1 MTYSA
6 EYWIQQFFN
15 GLGLGSIYALTAI
28 GYTLVYGILRLIN
41 FAHGDLLM
49 ISAYTVASLVGF
61 ALLPYPVAVAAALV
75 FVALIGLTIERL
87 AYRPLRGKPEETT
100 LVTSLAVSIL
110 IQNLALMILSPQ
122 PRAFSLPAFFNAT
135 TQIGNVT
142 FPLINIIIILIT
154 VVLLFALTLMIKK
167 TKIGIAMRASAENLQ
182 AATLMGIN
190 LNSVVRTAFIVGSML
205 AAVAGILMAGRYG
218 RIEPFM
224 GFVPGLKA
232 FVAAVIG
239 GIGSIYGAAIGGLIL
254 GFGEI
259 LFVAML
265 PPDLSAFKD
274 IFVFLAL
281 ILMLLIKPTGLFGR
295 PADRRV

>member
-1 MTYSA
+1 MSYSS

-15 GLGLGSIYALTAI
+15 GLGLGSIYALTAV

-49 ISAYTVASLVGF
+49 ISAYTVASLIGF
-61 ALLPYPVAVAAALV
+61 HLLPYPLAVAAALV

-122 PRAFSLPAFFNAT
+122 PRAFSLPSFFSAT
-135 TQIGNVT
+135 IRMGSVS
-142 FPLINIIIILIT
+142 FPLINIIILLIT
-154 VVLLFALTLMIKK
+154 AILLWMLTLMIKK

-182 AATLMGIN
+182 AALLMGVN
-190 LNSVVRTAFIVGSML
+190 LNSIVRTAFVIGSVL

-218 RIEPFM
+218 RIDPFM

-239 GIGSIYGAAIGGLIL
+239 GIGSIHGAAVGGLIL

-281 ILMLLIKPTGLFGR
+281 ILMLLVKPSGLFGR